1 MHTFNETFDITKL
14 SFEQLTIGACNL
26 GDAFDDVI
34 AEMKTRPELRR
45 KNAREVR
52 AILLP
57 IIATHYGAPM
67 NEEQTQMLKSKNVK
81 LYEKANKRLQRIV
94 EDLTGK
100 KSKNED
106 ALEVPP
112 EILAAAIKLVKLADE
127 YEAASKLIA
136 TAIDTAKTAAKAKAK
151 AK

>member
-1 MHTFNETFDITKL
+1 MNAFNETFDLTEM

-34 AEMKTRPELRR
+34 AEMKTRPELKR
-45 KNAREVR
+45 KDTREVR

-67 NEEQTQMLKSKNVK
+67 NEEQTQMLKAKNVK

-94 EDLTGK
+94 AELTGK
-100 KSKNED
+100 QSKNED

-112 EILAAAIKLVKLADE
+112 EVLAAAVKLVKLANQ
-127 YEAASKLIA
+127 YESAAKLIA
-136 TAIDTAKTAAKAKAK
+136 TAIATAKAK
-151 AK
+151 

>member
-1 MHTFNETFDITKL
+1 MNAFDETFDLTKM

-26 GDAFDDVI
+26 KDAFDDVI

-57 IIATHYGAPM
+57 IVATHYGAPM
-67 NEEQTQMLKSKNVK
+67 NEEQTQMLKAKNVK

-94 EDLTGK
+94 EDLTGE

-106 ALEVPP
+106 AFEVPP

-127 YEAASKLIA
+127 YESAAKLIA
-136 TAIDTAKTAAKAKAK
+136 TAIATAKAEAKAK
-151 AK
+151 

>member
-1 MHTFNETFDITKL
+1 MQSDLKTL
-14 SFEQLTIGACNL
+14 SFYQLIIGACNL

-45 KNAREVR
+45 KNAREMR

>member
-1 MHTFNETFDITKL
+1 MQANLKTL
-14 SFEQLTIGACNL
+14 SFYQLIIGACNL
-26 GDAFDDVI
+26 SDAFDDVI
-34 AEMKTRPELRR
+34 AEVKTRPELRR
-45 KNAREVR
+45 KNASEVR

-67 NEEQTQMLKSKNVK
+67 NEEQTQMLKAKNVK

-112 EILAAAIKLVKLADE
+112 EVLAAAIKLVKLANQ
-127 YEAASKLIA
+127 YESAAKLIA
-136 TAIDTAKTAAKAKAK
+136 TAIASAKAQ
-151 AK
+151 